1 MRRVL
6 LIAGLSLAAG
16 AAPLGSAWAGPGG
29 VWRVED
35 GTANVEIAP
44 CGEALCG
51 TVAWIS
57 KPELKDNKNPDISK
71 RNRPVLGITVL
82 QEMKAEGK
90 NSWAGTIYNARDG
103 STYKAKM
110 SMHGDNTLR
119 VEGCIAG
126 GMLCG
131 GQDWSRVA
139 QPTAAAAPS
148 TAPVPQ
154 PADVAVAPQPG
165 DIAVAPPPITQPG
178 ATVPLTSRRLETPE
192 EARTTQPATTATPAQ
207 PPTQAAAPPIP
218 AAAQPPPKQKT
229 SKRTDPAGS
238 DTPQITG
245 DDAASAGR
253 DAARMINKMLIDNGV
268 SGTQISPDQAAAA
281 ARSATKIINQF
292 LRDGGANGFR

>member
-1 MRRVL
+1 MKRVL

-16 AAPLGSAWAGPGG
+16 AASLAPALAGPAG

-44 CGEALCG
+44 CGNALCG
-51 TVAWIS
+51 AVAWIS
-57 KPELKDNKNPDISK
+57 KPDLKDSRNPDISK

-82 QEMKAEGK
+82 QEMKEAGS

-110 SMHGDNTLR
+110 SMHGDNTLH

-139 QPTAAAAPS
+139 QPTAAATPSAAP
-148 TAPVPQ
+148 APQ
-154 PADVAVAPQPG
+154 PADVAVAPAPVAQP
-165 DIAVAPPPITQPG
+165 D
-178 ATVPLTSRRLETPE
+178 ATLPLTSRRLESPE
-192 EARTTQPATTATPAQ
+192 EARTTQPSATAVIPNQ
-207 PPTQAAAPPIP
+207 PPPKAAMSPPAQAAAPPP
-218 AAAQPPPKQKT
+218 EPKT
-229 SKRTDPAGS
+229 SKRMDPA
-238 DTPQITG
+238 TANPPQITG
-245 DDAASAGR
+245 EEAASAGR
-253 DAARMINKMLIDNGV
+253 EAAHMINKMLTENGA
-268 SGTQISPDQAAAA
+268 SGAQINPDQAAAA

-292 LRDGGANGFR
+292 LREGGANGFR

>member
-1 MRRVL
+1 MSMKRL
-6 LIAGLSLAAG
+6 CLIAGLSLAAS
-16 AAPLGSAWAGPGG
+16 AASLGSASAGPAG

-57 KPELKDNKNPDISK
+57 RPDLKDSRNPDIAK
-71 RNRPVLGITVL
+71 RGRPVLGITVL
-82 QEMKAEGK
+82 QEMKTETS

-110 SMHGDNTLR
+110 SMHGENTLH

-148 TAPVPQ
+148 AGSAPQ
-154 PADVAVAPQPG
+154 PADVAVAPAPVAQP
-165 DIAVAPPPITQPG
+165 D
-178 ATVPLTSRRLETPE
+178 ATAPLTSRRLETPE
-192 EARTTQPATTATPAQ
+192 EARRTETPASPATSDQTPKAPVS
-207 PPTQAAAPPIP
+207 PPVQAAAPLP
-218 AAAQPPPKQKT
+218 AKQKT
-229 SKRTDPAGS
+229 GKRSDPATS
-238 DTPQITG
+238 DAPQITG

-253 DAARMINKMLIDNGV
+253 NAARMINRMLTDNGA
-268 SGTQISPDQAAAA
+268 SGAQINPDQAAAA

-292 LRDGGANGFR
+292 LREGGANGFR

>member
-16 AAPLGSAWAGPGG
+16 AASLGSASAGPAG

-44 CGEALCG
+44 CRNALCG
-51 TVAWIS
+51 AVAWIS
-57 KPELKDNKNPDISK
+57 KPDLKDSKNPDISK

-82 QEMKAEGK
+82 QEMKEAGS

-110 SMHGDNTLR
+110 SMRGDNTLH

-126 GMLCG
+126 GLLCG

-139 QPTAAAAPS
+139 QPSAAAAPS
-148 TAPVPQ
+148 IAPAPLS
-154 PADVAVAPQPG
+154 ADVAVAPAPVAQP
-165 DIAVAPPPITQPG
+165 D
-178 ATVPLTSRRLETPE
+178 ATVPPTSRRLETPE
-192 EARTTQPATTATPAQ
+192 EARRTQTPATAVIPDQTPKAAVS
-207 PPTQAAAPPIP
+207 PPTQAAVPPSAKP
-218 AAAQPPPKQKT
+218 KT
-229 SKRTDPAGS
+229 STRTDPATGN
-238 DTPQITG
+238 TPQITG
-245 DDAASAGR
+245 DEAASAGR
-253 DAARMINKMLIDNGV
+253 DAAHMINKMLTENGV
-268 SGTQISPDQAAAA
+268 GGAQINPDQAAAA

-292 LRDGGANGFR
+292 LREGGANGFR